1 MNEQNSPLADS
12 SNKDKETISLSSR
25 KKWFWLSVVI
35 ALISPVSG
43 LILGIAFWTESGLR
57 KEAKIILLVAII
69 WGLLIVLL
77 SDWLVERGYLPS

>member
-1 MNEQNSPLADS
+1 MNEQDSPLADS
-12 SNKDKETISLSSR
+12 SNKETISLSSR

-35 ALISPVSG
+35 ALVSPVSG

-77 SDWLVERGYLPS
+77 SDWLAERGYLPS